1 MLYEGVEGGGK
12 SWNLFFFAF
21 VWQPKVSL
29 FGSEIIPDMK
39 DSDLSIEWHDND
51 MDSPL
56 AIEST
61 LRCDTLTGFGLCK
74 NM

>member
-1 MLYEGVEGGGK
+1 M
-12 SWNLFFFAF
+12 
-21 VWQPKVSL
+21 WQPKVSL

-61 LRCDTLTGFGLCK
+61 LCCDTLTGFGLCK